1 MSEAGHTRGRGFDQ
15 QRSVASV
22 RIKLFANQPNA
33 PAYQVIVGKLIDSQ
47 ELLERFGL
55 WSL

>member
-1 MSEAGHTRGRGFDQ
+1 MQQWGR
-15 QRSVASV
+15 RWLASV

-33 PAYQVIVGKLIDSQ
+33 PAYRVIVGELIDNP
-47 ELLERFGL
+47 ELFQRFGL